1 MGVLVMRARPL
12 QPSRSRGGRRP
23 CAVSLA
29 PVSFLRPSW
38 IQPGSS
44 LLSLLCTH
52 SGQPHGDLDWTHEED
67 KSLQTHLSPCPRRCW
82 EDPNP
87 RSLKVRFSD
96 LPFAPSPPIHCSAQ
110 LYSLCVPVCHGSA
123 FTKASISAPHCLP
136 STRAPI
142 MHQASSHCGKDPSAW
157 LWRSSGPSII
167 PVPPHVRALALL
179 VDTSL

>member
-1 MGVLVMRARPL
+1 MRARPL

-38 IQPGSS
+38 IQPGSP

-96 LPFAPSPPIHCSAQ
+96 LPFASSPPIHCSAQ
-110 LYSLCVPVCHGSA
+110 LYSVFLCVTAQPSPRPPSLPPI
-123 FTKASISAPHCLP
+123 ASRAPELP
-136 STRAPI
+136 SCTRPAPTV
-142 MHQASSHCGKDPSAW
+142 G
-157 LWRSSGPSII
+157 RI
-167 PVPPHVRALALL
+167 PVPGFGGPPAPPLSLYPHTYVP
-179 VDTSL
+179 